1 MTVGR
6 LGVVSGVVTLL
17 AVSLGAQQTT
27 RTSRALTT
35 KQLQAKI
42 RDLENE
48 NATLTRNYDLLRASC
63 QSQVERDAHPAAPG
77 DAVAQNTLPPLP
89 PIDTP
94 PSVHRAPR
102 NVDDDLFRILDVT
115 YGVTETTVANMRFGW
130 KVTILNDLGRN
141 EAFDVTVQFLDKNDL
156 VVGTGHLGV
165 QTIRAHDRQTIDGD
179 AIIGLPAALNVVSAK
194 AVINRHR

>member
-6 LGVVSGVVTLL
+6 AGVVSGVVTLL

-27 RTSRALTT
+27 RTSRPLTT

-48 NATLTRNYDLLRASC
+48 NATLMRNYDLLRASC

-77 DAVAQNTLPPLP
+77 DAVTQNTLPP
-89 PIDTP
+89 PIETP

-141 EAFDVTVQFLDKNDL
+141 EVFDVTVQFLDKNDL
-156 VVGTGHLGV
+156 VIGTGHLGV
-165 QTIRAHDRQTIDGD
+165 QTIRAHDQQAITGD

-194 AVINRHR
+194 AVINRQR

>member
-1 MTVGR
+1 
-6 LGVVSGVVTLL
+6 VTLL

-27 RTSRALTT
+27 RTSRPLTT
-35 KQLQAKI
+35 KQLQAKV

-77 DAVAQNTLPPLP
+77 DVVAQNTLPP
-89 PIDTP
+89 PIETP
-94 PSVHRAPR
+94 PSVHRSPR

-115 YGVTETTVANMRFGW
+115 YGVTETTVTNMRFGW
-130 KVTILNDLGRN
+130 KVTVLNDLGRN
-141 EAFDVTVQFLDKNDL
+141 EVFDVTVQFLDKNDL
-156 VVGTGHLGV
+156 VIGTGQLGV
-165 QTIRAHDRQTIDGD
+165 QTIRAHDQQFITGD

-194 AVINRHR
+194 AIVNRHR